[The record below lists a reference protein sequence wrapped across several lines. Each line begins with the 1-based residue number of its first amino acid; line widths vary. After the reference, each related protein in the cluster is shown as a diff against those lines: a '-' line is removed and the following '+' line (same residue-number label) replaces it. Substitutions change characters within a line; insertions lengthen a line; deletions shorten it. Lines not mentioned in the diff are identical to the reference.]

1 MVSVC
6 RPRTQWHWESRRSCR
21 MPQSSH
27 AGRQLPSENW
37 WTDLHCGSDWKQQTY
52 NDGQKNYL
60 YEDTKRKVSWFLLTN
75 KTGLDDLAV
84 VSSLVQISASKW
96 VNSETAVITSCSVP
110 VADVQ
115 CSLVMHVVLLIRFCY
130 SCRTVFHVNCTC
142 INSTAYHAVCVLLYV
157 PVMIWMFNLK
167 IKQFAVI
174 RCIVLCV
181 CYALIHTKKMAK
193 KSWTRHWNW
202 GFMNGEILAIKL
214 NHHMPCV
221 LGFKFGKKLGRGCTP
236 LFRPVSRWLPQYA
249 CNNTLGKF

>member
-75 KTGLDDLAV
+75 KTGLDDSAV

-96 VNSETAVITSCSVP
+96 VNSETAVITSCSVL

-115 CSLVMHVVLLIRFCY
+115 CSLVMHVVLLIRFWY

-193 KSWTRHWNW
+193 NHGPATEIGGSWMVKFWQLNWITICRVYWDLSSERNW
-202 GFMNGEILAIKL
+202 GEGARHSLGLFQDDCRNTPAI
-214 NHHMPCV
+214 
-221 LGFKFGKKLGRGCTP
+221 TP
-236 LFRPVSRWLPQYA
+236 
-249 CNNTLGKF
+249 